1 MHGLPPHPRG
11 RAQAWSDVDADVRA
25 YVEAAV
31 RTHALRLGDRLVGV
45 VLHGSLA
52 TGCFY
57 RAKSDLDLLVVVKD
71 GLSVDERDQIAL
83 ELSRN
88 ARTRPILGDLE
99 LSVLRAAA
107 AADFRHP
114 CPFELHYS
122 QMWRDRMLA
131 GEVDYAGDPV
141 DGDLAGHVTVARARG
156 VSLYGPEPRELFGEV
171 PTSAFLDSVR
181 DDIAWCLTGDHLLE
195 SPYYGVL
202 NACRTLR
209 GHLEGVEQAMR
220 HAYSKEEGGEWA
232 LTHLPERHRPVV
244 EQALACYRSDRPV
257 SEAER
262 ATDGHGWDAE
272 ALRSFRDHVA
282 ARLP

>member
-1 MHGLPPHPRG
+1 MHGLPPHPSG
-11 RAQAWSDVDADVRA
+11 RAQSWSGADPDVQA

-31 RTHALRLGDRLVGV
+31 RVFVRELGDRLAGV

-52 TGCFY
+52 AGCFY

-71 GLSVDERDQIAL
+71 GLTVDERKRIAL
-83 ELSRN
+83 TLAGN

-99 LSVLRAAA
+99 LSVLRIAA

-122 QMWRDRMLA
+122 QTWRHRMLA

-156 VSLYGPEPRELFGEV
+156 VSLYGPQPRELFGEV
-171 PTSAFLDSVR
+171 PASAFLDSVR
-181 DDIAWCLTGDHLLE
+181 DDIAWSLSGDHLLE

-202 NACRTLR
+202 NVCRTLR
-209 GHLEGVEQAMR
+209 THVEGAEQAMR
-220 HAYSKEEGGEWA
+220 CAYSKEEGGEWA
-232 LTHLPERHRPVV
+232 LTHLPERHRPLVA
-244 EQALACYRSDRPV
+244 QALACYRSDRPV

-262 ATDGHGWDAE
+262 QADGHGWDAG
-272 ALRSFRDHVA
+272 ALRSFRDDLA
-282 ARLP
+282 ARLL